1 MEAPPIPQLTP
12 EQLQKAAKY
21 LPIEQIYTAAAY
33 TTPQNL
39 KYQIDHIEDD
49 RGPEIIAT
57 TIIIAILATLA
68 VLLRLLCRRR
78 MKVAISYDDYLMMAG
93 FVFALA
99 QCFLQGYSVDVGL
112 GKHLIA
118 VGMPATQKYIRI
130 QYAYEFFWSAAMA
143 CIKLS
148 ILLFYRRLFPR
159 ENTSAR
165 WRICHLA
172 LCIASMA
179 LGVVSLFGVAFQC
192 TPVAY
197 LWDRTI
203 PGGHCIN
210 FTALARFTNIANMVT
225 DILILIMPIPI
236 VWNLHLDRSKKIGV
250 CGLFLLGGFVCIASI
265 VRFYYLEGIINSPD
279 PTWDI
284 VDPSIWTTVEP
295 CIGVVSACL
304 PIMAPFLR
312 THIMAFSTS
321 VFRSRK
327 PWRGADS
334 GYTGQ
339 SGPAGANNSGS
350 RDRKSFGRIRI
361 DGKGS
366 NLKGTQDE
374 EMGIPLKEPTAV
386 QVREDK
392 DRSSRFIAIYSP
404 SLSAKELQARPE
416 FNDAM
421 HRIAA
426 WRLPSMQRSL
436 TESLRLYDTGYDE
449 DGEKYAGKALT
460 SVLSDFKAE
469 GAIVVARWY
478 GGILLG
484 PVRFHH
490 IKNCARE
497 AISKYLNSNER
508 QAKKLRAS
516 AEEIKRK
523 DDLIRILLARD
534 QSISV
539 LRGLLAEKQSVPSP
553 SPKEETPKPS
563 PTKVPEYA
571 QLPLRMLENLERARD
586 ATIGWILAQ
595 IETIEAVQQASN
607 GSSKSAAQVSNN
619 SAIGEGTDAD
629 AIPKPQHGERK
640 SRLCPHT

>member
-1 MEAPPIPQLTP
+1 MEAPPIPHLSP
-12 EQLQKAAKY
+12 EQLQKVAKY
-21 LPIEQIYTAAAY
+21 LPKDQIYTAAAY
-33 TTPQNL
+33 PPPQNL

-57 TIIIAILATLA
+57 TIVIAILATVA
-68 VLLRLLCRRR
+68 GFLRLFCRRH
-78 MKVAISYDDYLMMAG
+78 MKVAISYDDYLMIAG

-99 QCFLQGYSVDVGL
+99 QCFLQGYSVDIGF
-112 GKHLIA
+112 GKHLMA
-118 VGMPATQKYIRI
+118 I

-165 WRICHLA
+165 WRVCHLA
-172 LCIASMA
+172 LCIASVA
-179 LGVVSLFGVAFQC
+179 LGVISIFGVAFQC
-192 TPVAY
+192 TPVAF

-265 VRFYYLEGIINSPD
+265 VRFYYLEGIDTTPD
-279 PTWDI
+279 PTWDT
-284 VDPSIWTTVEP
+284 VNPSIWTTVEP

-312 THIMAFSTS
+312 THIIAFSTS

-327 PWRGADS
+327 PWRGASS
-334 GYTGQ
+334 GYTRQ
-339 SGPAGANNSGS
+339 SGSAGANKTGS
-350 RDRKSFGRIRI
+350 RDRKSFGRIGI

-366 NLKGTQDE
+366 NLRGTQDE

-386 QVREDK
+386 QVREDMESFYPSRNWLHMPPK
-392 DRSSRFIAIYSP
+392 RSAECLDLSTTIFRSSLIEDRSSRFIAIYSP
-404 SLSAKELQARPE
+404 SLTAKELQARPE
-416 FNDAM
+416 FSDAM

-426 WRLPSMQRSL
+426 WRIPSLQRSL
-436 TESLRLYDTGYDE
+436 TDSLRLFDIGHDE
-449 DGEKYAGKALT
+449 DGEKFAGKALA
-460 SVLSDFKAE
+460 SVLSDLKAE
-469 GAIVVARWY
+469 GAVVVARW
-478 GGILLG
+478 LAVFCWDPLG
-484 PVRFHH
+484 LITSR
-490 IKNCARE
+490 I
-497 AISKYLNSNER
+497 
-508 QAKKLRAS
+508 QAKKVRVS
-516 AEEIKRK
+516 AEEIKRR
-523 DDLIRILLARD
+523 DDLIRILPARD

-539 LRGLLAEKQSVPSP
+539 LRGLLAEKQSVQLS
-553 SPKEETPKPS
+553 SPKVETPKLS
-563 PTKVPEYA
+563 PTKVPEYV
-571 QLPLRMLENLERARD
+571 QLPLRTLENLERARD

-595 IETIEAVQQASN
+595 IESIEAAQQALEEPP
-607 GSSKSAAQVSNN
+607 KQAAQPPNN
-619 SAIGEGTDAD
+619 STTENSINVDAETT
-629 AIPKPQHGERK
+629 PQRVD
-640 SRLCPHT
+640 